1 MLFYINIENKENVGA
16 FFSFLC
22 DQFDHLFADWRG
34 LDEFFFLF
42 IIITIISGSS
52 SRSST
57 IDHFR
62 ILTAW
67 LDLGWNG
74 G

>member
-16 FFSFLC
+16 FFFPSFVTNLITYLLIGG
-22 DQFDHLFADWRG
+22 DSMN
-34 LDEFFFLF
+34 FFLF

-57 IDHFR
+57 MDHFG
-62 ILTAW
+62 ILTAG
-67 LDLGWNG
+67 LDLR
-74 G
+74 